1 MDEESLIILGVVS
14 IVSAFIAMAI
24 FDHKGRSA
32 SNGFALGFFL
42 GWIGVIIAVF
52 ASPEQA
58 NLDQRKF
65 DRGEIARCPYCKE
78 FINLDAPTCKHCHQ
92 PLLPDAIIRQ
102 HHKARP
108 DKCTNCQSSLQE
120 SAKFCPYCGTPRAKR

>member
-42 GWIGVIIAVF
+42 GWIGVIIAAVSYTHLDVYKRQEYSG
-52 ASPEQA
+52 AYWWTPEPEA
-58 NLDQRKF
+58 
-65 DRGEIARCPYCKE
+65 ETA
-78 FINLDAPTCKHCHQ
+78 A
-92 PLLPDAIIRQ
+92 
-102 HHKARP
+102 
-108 DKCTNCQSSLQE
+108 
-120 SAKFCPYCGTPRAKR
+120 

>member
-1 MDEESLIILGVVS
+1 MDEKSLIIIGVVT
-14 IVSAFIAMAI
+14 IGSALIAMGI

-32 SNGFALGFFL
+32 SSGFALGFFL
-42 GWIGVIIAVF
+42 GWIGIIIALF

-58 NLDQRKF
+58 KLDQRKF
-65 DRGEIARCPYCKE
+65 DRGENAQCPYCKE
-78 FINLDAPTCKHCHQ
+78 FINLDATMCKHCHQ

-120 SAKFCPYCGTPRAKR
+120 SAKFCPYCGTPRASW